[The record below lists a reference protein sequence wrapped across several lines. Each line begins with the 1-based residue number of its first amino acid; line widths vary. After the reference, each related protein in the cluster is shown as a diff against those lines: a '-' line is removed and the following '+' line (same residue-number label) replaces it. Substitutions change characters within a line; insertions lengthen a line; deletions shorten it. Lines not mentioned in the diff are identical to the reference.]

1 MDETSKTLARRVL
14 SISGWT
20 VTDEPTWPGPEKSF
34 AAHRSHWGSAWRAS
48 VVCPG
53 LAGPGL
59 PGFLDDIWR
68 HFAAQLDDGYF
79 REVLVVLD
87 GKEPGAELPGHRDPR
102 IVVRTVDQ
110 LLRSSI
116 DFRPHLEDLAR
127 NFEEFSDGLSRY
139 YVKPRARN
147 FVKLVEPTGKETIGE
162 DIEEMLT
169 RWIEA
174 PVGADSS
181 PLLDPSRPVAVL
193 GAYGIG
199 KSSLATSMAA
209 QLARAALTEQDRRIP
224 VLIRLGEI
232 SGEQTLD
239 GLLGKHFTARYA
251 TPGYSLGAFEEL
263 NRRGQLVVILDGF
276 DEMKQMLSWTEFI
289 YNLKQLNRLQ
299 VGQARVI
306 ILGRPTVFESDS
318 EHQRALHGQYR
329 RGTSVF
335 REEGLPDYQEV
346 EIAPLEPE
354 QITTFLADYLE
365 YRGGPIAGDKRR
377 MRQLTEQILSPQL
390 SDIGRRPVQLRMLAD
405 ILPDYHGSIDDLNL
419 GRIYDS
425 FIDDLIERVILREEE
440 KHSRIAFSHIE
451 RREFLKQFAFWLWNA
466 RSGSVVTTDMIP
478 DDLIEPFV
486 GNREIDSVRRD
497 LVAGAPLD
505 RRYGERVRFPHRS
518 FQEFLVAESLWERL
532 QSSELSLTDAD
543 RMINPEVADF
553 MVFQRGRTQE
563 GLAQRLL
570 SSLDS
575 PVSRRTW
582 NAILLNDHV
591 VEDAYRRVTTKGQAQ
606 LVTDAEL
613 LMLALWTWSNR
624 SSEPRLKL
632 EHLLHGRG
640 PSLLYR
646 FFCSLVIG
654 ADARQNDELIE
665 LLGQLAAETAP
676 LERITAQRVRTGAVV
691 ALDDSWVARAHGRE
705 TVVGKVAGKARI
717 KTYRGDSWVARGHGR
732 ETVVGKIAGKARLNT
747 YRQGRQEIVGG
758 ESLAVNWLSHRAV
771 QIHQKIRIVRGGGTV
786 DVRNLRP
793 LLAKE
798 LSSGPFVSD
807 WIWNDA
813 LDPSIMPRD
822 EFDLPTGAAI
832 RASIAEF
839 QSVTELVGEF
849 AQSGLLPSTT
859 ITGAP
864 RSARRPEED
873 S

>member
-20 VTDEPTWPGPEKSF
+20 VIDEPTWPGPEESF

-53 LAGPGL
+53 PAGPGL
-59 PGFLDDIWR
+59 SGFLDTVER
-68 HFAAQLDDGYF
+68 HFAAYLDDGHF

-102 IVVRTVDQ
+102 IVVRTIDQ

-116 DFRPHLEDLAR
+116 DFKPHLEDLAR

-147 FVKLVEPTGKETIGE
+147 FVKRREQTSHEQTGE
-162 DIEEMLT
+162 DIEEMLVQ
-169 RWIEA
+169 WIEA
-174 PVGADSS
+174 PVGARPS
-181 PLLDPSRPVAVL
+181 PLLDPGRPVAIL

-224 VLIRLGEI
+224 VLIRLGEV
-232 SGEQTLD
+232 SGEQTLE

-251 TPGYSLGAFEEL
+251 TTGYSFGAFEEL

-276 DEMKQMLSWTEFI
+276 DEMKQMLSWREFI

-299 VGQARVI
+299 VGQTRMI

-318 EHQRALHGQYR
+318 EHQRALHGQYH

-335 REEGLPDYQEV
+335 REAGLPDYQEV

-354 QITTFLADYLE
+354 QITKFLEDYLE
-365 YRGGPIAGDKRR
+365 YRGGSISGDRR
-377 MRQLTEQILSPQL
+377 RIRQLSEQILSPQL
-390 SDIGRRPVQLRMLAD
+390 GDIARRPVQLRMLAD
-405 ILPDYHGSIDDLNL
+405 ILPDYHGSIDDLHL
-419 GRIYDS
+419 GRVYDS

-440 KHSRIAFSHIE
+440 KHSRIAFDHVE

-478 DDLIEPFV
+478 DHLIEPFV
-486 GNREIDSVRRD
+486 GNRDIDSVRRD

-518 FQEFLVAESLWERL
+518 FQEFLVADSLWERL
-532 QSSELSLTDAD
+532 QSRELSLADAD
-543 RMINPEVADF
+543 PMINPEVADF
-553 MVFQRGRTQE
+553 MVLQRGRTQE

-570 SSLDS
+570 LSLDS

-582 NAILLNDHV
+582 NALLLNDSI
-591 VEDAYRRVTTKGQAQ
+591 VEDVYQRMTTKGQAQ

-613 LMLALWTWSNR
+613 LMLALWTLSNP
-624 SSEPRLKL
+624 SSESLLKL
-632 EHLLHGRG
+632 EHLLQGRG

-646 FFCSLVIG
+646 FFCSLAIG
-654 ADARQNDELIE
+654 AEARRNDVLIE
-665 LLGQLAAETAP
+665 LLGRLAAETAP
-676 LERITAQRVRTGAVV
+676 LERITAQRVQTGAVV
-691 ALDDSWVARAHGRE
+691 ALDDSWVARPDGRE
-705 TVVGKVAGKARI
+705 TMVGKVAGKARI
-717 KTYRGDSWVARGHGR
+717 KIH
-732 ETVVGKIAGKARLNT
+732 
-747 YRQGRQEIVGG
+747 RQGRQEIAGG
-758 ESLAVNWLSHRAV
+758 ENLAVTWLTHRAV
-771 QIHQKIRIVRGGGTV
+771 LIHQKIRIVRGGGTV

-793 LLAKE
+793 LLVEE
-798 LSSGPFVSD
+798 LSRGPFVSE

-822 EFDLPTGAAI
+822 EFDLPTGAAL
-832 RASIAEF
+832 RAGIAEF
-839 QSVTELVGEF
+839 ESVTELVGKLV
-849 AQSGLLPSTT
+849 QSGLLPSTT
-859 ITGAP
+859 ISGAL
-864 RSARRPEED
+864 RATHEAGKD